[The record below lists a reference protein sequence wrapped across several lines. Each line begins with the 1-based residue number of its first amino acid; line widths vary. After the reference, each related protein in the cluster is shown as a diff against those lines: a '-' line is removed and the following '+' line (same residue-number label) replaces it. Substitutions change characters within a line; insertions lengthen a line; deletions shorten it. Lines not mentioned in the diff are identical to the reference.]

1 MVAPIAWRPFT
12 CWSTGR
18 KPIAQPPGSDTLA
31 RPQRASSGPSTSTEA
46 RMVFTSSYDA
56 VGSLI
61 AAARSV
67 SCPSAGRCTS
77 TPIWRRSLP
86 IVETSTRL
94 GTLLRA
100 TRWSVSSAAHM
111 IGRAAFFAPETRTSP
126 CSARPPVMRSLS
138 TRFPLLGCQR
148 AHRKG
153 MDFLAHAL
161 AERRVN
167 QLMALHAAP
176 SRKLPGYDQR
186 LEMLSVA
193 DHFHML
199 AGEPRCDPR
208 LHAFRRHHS
217 IPQLVPGLEQPEADQ
232 ADDQKAYSEH
242 RQAGVGRHVGRAE
255 EAVAKAI
262 DHVKERVGVRQL
274 LPEAGQRMNRIE
286 HAGKKAERHDDEVLK
301 RRQLID
307 LFGDDA
313 GDQAERPEQRGSEQ
327 RERECPERRAEP
339 QLDEPDGHDEHPGTY
354 HQPADRRGQHVGAEE
369 LEVGDRRQQDEH
381 DVAGDFRLDQAG

>member
-1 MVAPIAWRPFT
+1 
-12 CWSTGR
+12 
-18 KPIAQPPGSDTLA
+18 
-31 RPQRASSGPSTSTEA
+31 
-46 RMVFTSSYDA
+46 MVFTSSYGA

-67 SCPSAGRCTS
+67 SCPSAGRWTS
-77 TPIWRRSLP
+77 TPTGRGSFP
-86 IVETSTRL
+86 IVEPPTSL
-94 GTLLRA
+94 ATLRRPPRGSA
-100 TRWSVSSAAHM
+100 SSAAHM
-111 IGRAAFFAPETRTSP
+111 IGGAAFFAPEPRPSP
-126 CSARPPVMRSLS
+126 CSGRPPVMRSLS

-161 AERRVN
+161 AERRLT

-176 SRKLPGYDQR
+176 SRELAGHDQR

-199 AGEPRCDPR
+199 AGEPRRDPR

-232 ADDQKAYSEH
+232 ADDRKAYPEH
-242 RQAGVGRHVGRAE
+242 RQAGIRRHVGSPE
-255 EAVAKAI
+255 EAIAKAI

-307 LFGDDA
+307 LFGDD
-313 GDQAERPEQRGSEQ
+313 RSEEHTSELQ
-327 RERECPERRAEP
+327 SPCNLVCRLLLEKKKKTTKHTT
-339 QLDEPDGHDEHPGTY
+339 DE
-354 HQPADRRGQHVGAEE
+354 
-369 LEVGDRRQQDEH
+369 
-381 DVAGDFRLDQAG
+381 

>member
-1 MVAPIAWRPFT
+1 MVIVAPIACRPLT

-18 KPIAQPPGSDTLA
+18 RPIAQPPGSDTLA

-61 AAARSV
+61 LAARSINW
-67 SCPSAGRCTS
+67 PSAGRWTS

-94 GTLLRA
+94 GTLVRA

-111 IGRAAFFAPETRTSP
+111 IGSAAFFAPETRTSP
-126 CSARPPVMRSLS
+126 CSGRPPVMRNLS

-148 AHRKG
+148 AHRQG

-161 AERRVN
+161 AERCVD

-176 SRKLPGYDQR
+176 SRELAGHDQR
-186 LEMLSVA
+186 LEMLSVPE
-193 DHFHML
+193 HFHML
-199 AGEPRCDPR
+199 AGEPRRDPR

-217 IPQLVPGLEQPEADQ
+217 IPQFVPRLEQPEADQ
-232 ADDQKAYSEH
+232 ADDQKAYPDH
-242 RQAGVGRHVGRAE
+242 RQARIRRHVGSAE

-274 LPEAGQRMNRIE
+274 LPEAGQRMNRIK

-301 RRQLID
+301 RRQLVD
-307 LFGDDA
+307 LFGEDA
-313 GDQAERPEQRGSEQ
+313 GDQAERTEQRGSEQ

-339 QLDEPDGHDEHPGTY
+339 QLDEPERHDEHPGTH
-354 HQPADRRGQHVGAEE
+354 HQPTDHRG
-369 LEVGDRRQQDEH
+369 
-381 DVAGDFRLDQAG
+381 